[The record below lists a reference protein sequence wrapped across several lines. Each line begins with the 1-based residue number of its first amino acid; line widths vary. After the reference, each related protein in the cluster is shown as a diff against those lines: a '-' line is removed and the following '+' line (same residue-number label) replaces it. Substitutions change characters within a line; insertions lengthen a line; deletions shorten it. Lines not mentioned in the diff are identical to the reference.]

1 MKQSHVGGIALLVCL
16 IVVAAIVLGAI
27 PRGSAPPPT
36 ADSEPPLV
44 IGDTMNM
51 LIAGAA
57 SVSDLEAAG
66 IPEPEE
72 LNVPKG
78 VARYDLVTFDH
89 AALNRQVQ
97 GGVLPLRIHG
107 KEHRAELQRMNF
119 EQIDDGI
126 DSYEGTIVGADG
138 SDVLL
143 TTTKNGLTGS
153 VTLDRETFW
162 ITGVEP
168 RSRAEQSASP
178 LHIIYSS
185 KDVRQP

>member
-16 IVVAAIVLGAI
+16 IVVAAIVLGADA
-27 PRGSAPPPT
+27 RGSAEPPT
-36 ADSEPPLV
+36 ADSEPALV
-44 IGDTMNM
+44 IGDSMNI
-51 LIAGAA
+51 LVAGAA

-72 LNVPKG
+72 LKIPKG
-78 VARYDLVTFDH
+78 VTRYDLVTFDH
-89 AALNRQVQ
+89 AALNKQVRE
-97 GGVLPLRIHG
+97 GVLPLRIHG

-126 DSYEGTIVGADG
+126 DSYEGTIVGVDG

-143 TTTKNGLTGS
+143 TTGEDVLVGS
-153 VTLDRETFW
+153 VTLDGETFW

-168 RSRAEQSASP
+168 RSRAGQSASP

-185 KDVRQP
+185 KNVRQP

>member
-1 MKQSHVGGIALLVCL
+1 MLHGKAAEVPHPGVRRLDDGEDLEVAAVPEIALLVCL
-16 IVVAAIVLGAI
+16 IVVAAIVRGADA
-27 PRGSAPPPT
+27 RGSAPPPT

-78 VARYDLVTFDH
+78 ATRYDLVTFDH
-89 AALNRQVQ
+89 AALNKQVRE
-97 GGVLPLRIHG
+97 GVLPLRIHG

-119 EQIDDGI
+119 ERIDDGI
-126 DSYEGTIVGADG
+126 DSYEGMIVGVDG

-143 TTTKNGLTGS
+143 TTGENA
-153 VTLDRETFW
+153 V
-162 ITGVEP
+162 VE
-168 RSRAEQSASP
+168 
-178 LHIIYSS
+178 
-185 KDVRQP
+185 